1 MDEDFSAA
9 GATERFDTRE
19 MANQLEHLNRLGDR
33 FARTMSRAFID
44 VAIRGRSFGDVLRG
58 LGQQLAK
65 LALQAAT
72 KPLENAI
79 GSLFRNAFAGGFAK
93 GGAFGSGS
101 VVPFAQGGV
110 IAAPTFFPLAG
121 GRVGLMGERGAE
133 AIMPLTRGADGR
145 LGVRAS
151 GGGGASQITVNVT
164 TPDVEGF
171 RRSQSQIA
179 AMLSR
184 TVSQGQRN
192 L

>member
-1 MDEDFSAA
+1 M
-9 GATERFDTRE
+9 
-19 MANQLEHLNRLGDR
+19 
-33 FARTMSRAFID
+33 
-44 VAIRGRSFGDVLRG
+44 
-58 LGQQLAK
+58 
-65 LALQAAT
+65 
-72 KPLENAI
+72 
-79 GSLFRNAFAGGFAK
+79 GSLFRNVFAGGFGK
-93 GGAFGSGS
+93 GGALQGGG

-121 GRVGLMGERGAE
+121 GQVGLMGERGAE
-133 AIMPLTRGADGR
+133 AIMPLERGADGR

-151 GGGGASQITVNVT
+151 GGAAATRITVNVA

-179 AMLSR
+179 ALLSR

>member
-1 MDEDFSAA
+1 MDEPIAA
-9 GATERFDTRE
+9 GGGFERFDTGE
-19 MANQLEHLNRLGDR
+19 MARQLMHLNRLGER
-33 FARTMSRAFID
+33 FGRTMSRAFVD

-58 LGQQLAK
+58 LGRQLAQ
-65 LALQAAT
+65 LALRAAT
-72 KPLENAI
+72 KSLENAV
-79 GSLFRNAFAGGFAK
+79 GALFQNVFAGGFGTGAALR
-93 GGAFGSGS
+93 GGG

-110 IAAPTFFPLAG
+110 VAAPTFFPLAG

-133 AIMPLTRGADGR
+133 AIMPLARGADGR

-151 GGGGASQITVNVT
+151 GAAPATQVTFNVT

-179 AMLSR
+179 ALLSR

>member
-1 MDEDFSAA
+1 MDDPVT
-9 GATERFDTRE
+9 GVGFDRIEPEE
-19 MANQLEHLNRLGDR
+19 MARQLAHLNRLGER
-33 FARTMSRAFID
+33 FARTMSRAFAD
-44 VAIRGRSFGDVLRG
+44 VAIRGRSFGEVLRG

-65 LALQAAT
+65 LALRAAT
-72 KPLENAI
+72 KPLENAV
-79 GSLFRNAFAGGFAK
+79 GTLFQDVFAGGFGT
-93 GGAFGSGS
+93 GGASRGGG
-101 VVPFAQGGV
+101 VVPFARGGV
-110 IAAPTFFPLAG
+110 VAAPTFFPLAG

-133 AIMPLTRGADGR
+133 AIMPLARGPDGR

-151 GGGGASQITVNVT
+151 GGAAAAQITVNVT